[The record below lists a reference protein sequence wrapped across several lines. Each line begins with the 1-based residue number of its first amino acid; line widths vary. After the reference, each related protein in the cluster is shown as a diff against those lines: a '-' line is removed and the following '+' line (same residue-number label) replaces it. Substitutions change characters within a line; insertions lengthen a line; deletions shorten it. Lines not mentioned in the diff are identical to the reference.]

1 MLPGRIFD
9 FRFSIFDLSG
19 PTDPPTYRPTDLPT
33 LYPITV
39 RVIMLSWEYPP
50 RIVGGISPH
59 VHELSQQLQKK
70 GIEVHIVTKETLAA
84 PDEEREAS
92 GVQVHRVHLAEKPND
107 FLHEIQLL
115 NVATDL
121 RVRKLLEDWRPG
133 GQPTVFHAHDWL
145 SLDSAR
151 ELKYEY
157 KLPMIATI
165 HATEMGRHGGINND
179 TSRYIHEQEY
189 WLTYEAWRIIVCSEF
204 MKSEVVRTFDTPW
217 DKVDV
222 VYNGVNAEKFEF
234 NWSEDE
240 RDEVRARLARPEEK
254 IVMFVGRFVREKGIQ
269 VLLNAANVVLAQEPE
284 TKFMIVGGG
293 HRERLE
299 RFVDWAGLKDK
310 VLFTGFMANRSLHQ
324 LYRVADVAVFPSLYE
339 PFGIVA
345 LEGMAAGAPVVT
357 SDAGGLPEVVQH
369 DKTGTLSFAGNPESL
384 GWAILHVL
392 RDRERAKRLSE
403 AAKKRLGVDFDWS
416 NLADRTINI
425 YDRVWN
431 EFLGSYW
438 AADTVWPVSPG
449 ALERAE
455 RLNLREKAERGVVI
469 ARPRPRLSPGVPI
482 LEMPEDEEEI
492 GSVVG

>member
-1 MLPGRIFD
+1 M
-9 FRFSIFDLSG
+9 
-19 PTDPPTYRPTDLPT
+19 
-33 LYPITV
+33 

-59 VHELSQQLQKK
+59 VHELSQQLQSK
-70 GIEVHIVTKETLAA
+70 GLEVHVVTKATPAA
-84 PDEEREAS
+84 PDEQTEAS
-92 GVQVHRVHLAEKPND
+92 GVQIHRVHLGDEPND

-115 NVATDL
+115 NIATDL

-165 HATEMGRHGGINND
+165 HATEMGRHGGIYTD
-179 TSRYIHEQEY
+179 TSKYIHEQEY
-189 WLTYEAWRIIVCSEF
+189 WLTYEAWRVIVCSEF
-204 MKSEVVRTFDTPW
+204 MRSEVVRTFNTPY

-222 VYNGVNAEKFEF
+222 IFNGVNAEKFEF
-234 NWSEDE
+234 DWTEAE
-240 RDEVRARLARPEEK
+240 RATVRAKLALPDEK

-269 VLLNAANVVLAQEPE
+269 VLLNAASVILAQEPN

-293 HRERLE
+293 QRERLE
-299 RFVDWAGLKDK
+299 RFVEWAGLKEK

-345 LEGMAAGAPVVT
+345 LEGMAAGAPVVA
-357 SDAGGLPEVVQH
+357 SDAGGLPEVVLH
-369 DKTGTLSFAGNPESL
+369 DRTGTLSYAGNPESL
-384 GWAILHVL
+384 AWAILHVL
-392 RDRERAKRLSE
+392 RDPNRAHKLGVAAKQRLS
-403 AAKKRLGVDFDWS
+403 VDFEWS
-416 NLADRTINI
+416 HLANQTIAV
-425 YDRVWN
+425 YDRVWE
-431 EFLGSYW
+431 EFLESYW

-449 ALERAE
+449 AAERAE
-455 RLNLREKAERGVVI
+455 ARHLREKAEKGAAI
-469 ARPRPRLSPGVPI
+469 QRPRPRHAGALPLVAP
-482 LEMPEDEEEI
+482 PDEEAEAEEKTPANLAF
-492 GSVVG
+492 